1 MTSLA
6 PRKRVLLVNLNKYD
20 QPHPIYPLG
29 LAYINGALLDAGYET
44 RLWDHFA
51 CAESGATVADFVRD
65 FRPDYVGLS
74 LRNIDN
80 VQSHNPHSFVES
92 LLQTCRDIRALTGV
106 PIILGGSGYSVF
118 PREILKFAP
127 ADYGIM
133 GEGELVLVEL
143 LRALDAG
150 GSPRDIP
157 GLVWRE
163 ADGTVGALAR
173 DARKVC
179 FSSHPV
185 HEPEV
190 MQAYLTRGS
199 LPGVQ
204 TQRGCPLNCCYCT
217 YPLIEGRHS
226 RVRSGEEIAEEM
238 ARLSALGVREAFV
251 VDSVFNT
258 SPEHAAA
265 VCESLIRADNK
276 VTWGC
281 FLKPRFLSREL
292 LALMKRAGMSHLEFG
307 SDSFSDPVLTAY
319 KKGFRYEHILQSS
332 LLAHELGIK
341 YAHFLIFGGPG
352 ETPATVEETLARAA
366 TLPGAI
372 YFTTIGMRIYP
383 GTPLWKQSGPD
394 ATGETTE
401 DFLFEPRFHIE
412 KPLTVSGL
420 YERLNAVRL
429 KSSNWVVGDPPAEFS
444 ETMDKLRRRGR
455 TGPMWEYIEV
465 LQRRAL
471 EHNPDSLTLKR

>member
-1 MTSLA
+1 MNKNS
-6 PRKRVLLVNLNKYD
+6 PGKRVLLVNLNKYD

-29 LAYINGALLDAGYET
+29 LAYINGALLEAGYET
-44 RLWDHFA
+44 RIWDHFA
-51 CAESGATVADFVRD
+51 HGETATVADFVRD

-92 LLQTCRDIRALTGV
+92 LMGACRDIRALTRV

-118 PREILKFAP
+118 PREILKFSD
-127 ADYGIM
+127 ADYGVM
-133 GEGELVLVEL
+133 GEGEIVLVEL
-143 LRALDAG
+143 LRALDEG
-150 GSPRDIP
+150 RSPRDIP

-163 ADGTVGALAR
+163 PDGSVGSLAR

-179 FSSHPV
+179 FSAHPT
-185 HEPEV
+185 HDAEV
-190 MQAYLTRGS
+190 MNGYLSRGS

-204 TQRGCPLNCCYCT
+204 TQRGCPLACCYCT
-217 YPLIEGRHS
+217 YPLIEGRRS
-226 RVRSGEEIAEEM
+226 RVRSGEEIAEELAKM
-238 ARLSALGVREAFV
+238 SAMGVREAFI

-258 SPEHAAA
+258 SEEHATA
-265 VCESLIRADNK
+265 VCEALIRAENK

-281 FLKPRFLSREL
+281 FLKPRFLGKPL
-292 LALMKRAGMSHLEFG
+292 LSLMKRAGMSHLEFG
-307 SDSFSDPVLTAY
+307 SDSFSDPVLRAY
-319 KKGFRYEHILQSS
+319 KKSFNYEHIRQCSHD
-332 LLAHELGIK
+332 AYELGIK

-352 ETPATVEETLARAA
+352 ETPDTLEETLARAA

-383 GTPLWKQSGPD
+383 GTPLWKTSGPD

-412 KPLTVSGL
+412 KPLTVTGI
-420 YERLNAVRL
+420 YNRLNEVRL
-429 KSSNWVVGDPPAEFS
+429 KSSNWVVGDPPQEFN

-471 EHNPDSLTLKR
+471 EHDPESLVVRR